1 VAPGSPAV
9 AQTFTDAGRVVVSA
23 PDVRARTDAV
33 RQPGDEGHW
42 WVVRVWFLVM
52 LFGVVTVAGSR
63 HFGVAVRDPDG
74 RLFLTRLVVSLG
86 ILGAL
91 VLLDAGVRARGR
103 GRTARR
109 TLQVLRDRWTPRR
122 VTLVLTGL
130 LAYHVVYFCYRN
142 LKSWNVFNE
151 PRDDMLQRW
160 DRWLFLGHDPAVLL
174 HDLLGEHVAAYVLT
188 GVYVSFSPLVMVSV
202 VAALVLPDRVRQ
214 GYVFIASAMWV
225 WILGVGA
232 YHLIPS
238 LGPFS
243 HVPAQFDGLSH
254 TWTQDTQARL
264 LTQRAHLLAE
274 PEAPDAVAGIS
285 AFASLHVAV
294 VLMILLMARYY
305 GLRSIARALA
315 VYLALTMLATIYLG
329 WHFVVDLPAGVAIA
343 YAAVFLGRWMIYPEH
358 APWRP
363 DLRQGGR
370 GSGGAPPRLQRG
382 RAGRP
387 R

>member
-1 VAPGSPAV
+1 M
-9 AQTFTDAGRVVVSA
+9 SA

-33 RQPGDEGHW
+33 RPPGEEGHW
-42 WVVRVWFLVM
+42 WVVRVWALVV
-52 LFGVVTVAGSR
+52 LFGAVTVAGSR
-63 HFGVAVRDPDG
+63 HFGVAVKDPDG
-74 RLFLTRLVVSLG
+74 KVFLTRLVISLG
-86 ILGAL
+86 ILGLL
-91 VLLDAGVRARGR
+91 VLLDAGVRARILGGTVTVR
-103 GRTARR
+103 G
-109 TLQVLRDRWTPRR
+109 TLRVLRDRWPPRR
-122 VTLVLTGL
+122 LALALSGL
-130 LAYHVVYFCYRN
+130 LGYHVVYLCYRN

-243 HVPAQFDGLSH
+243 HVPEQFDGLSH

-274 PEAPDAVAGIS
+274 PGAPDAVAGIS

-305 GLRSIARALA
+305 GLRGIARALA

-329 WHFVVDLPAGVAIA
+329 WHFVVDLPAGVVIA
-343 YAAVFLGRWMIYPEH
+343 YAAVLLGRWMVYPGH

-363 DLRQGGR
+363 ARRTGPGR
-370 GSGGAPPRLQRG
+370 S
-382 RAGRP
+382 
-387 R
+387 